1 MSTETN
7 KAIARRIFEEVFNDK
22 NLDLLDELASPDLV
36 VHYRDAEPV
45 RSLASYK
52 RAFSASQPAFP
63 DMHFTIEDVI
73 AAQDRVVTRW
83 TMRATHRGEYLGV
96 AATGRH
102 VIETGMSIYR
112 IVDGRV
118 VEGWVNAD
126 DLGVM
131 QQLGVRPVPAQAV

>member
-7 KAIARRIFEEVFNDK
+7 KAIAHRIFEEVFNAG
-22 NLDLLDELASPDLV
+22 NLDLLDELASTDVV
-36 VHYRDAEPV
+36 VHYSEAEPV
-45 RSLASYK
+45 RGLASYK
-52 RAFSASQPAFP
+52 RAFRASQPAFP

-73 AAQDRVVTRW
+73 TVEDRVVTRW

-102 VIETGMSIYR
+102 VIETGISIYR
-112 IVDGRV
+112 IVDGKV

-131 QQLGVRPVPAQAV
+131 QQLGALPMPAQAG